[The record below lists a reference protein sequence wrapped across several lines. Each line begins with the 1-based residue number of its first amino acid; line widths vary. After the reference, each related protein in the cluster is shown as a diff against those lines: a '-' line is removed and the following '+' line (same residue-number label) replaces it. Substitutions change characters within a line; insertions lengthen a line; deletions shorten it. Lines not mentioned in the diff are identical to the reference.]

1 MAERWFLAVEG
12 VTGDS
17 TAAAHENELDV
28 DGWSWGLL
36 ANERSLTGAG
46 AAVGR
51 PVLEDLVVSL
61 TSDPGALQLIR
72 VCAAGR
78 PVDSATL
85 TGVRGGDEASTFLRY
100 LLKRVSVASVAQATA
115 EDGSVNHRVA
125 LRFRGLTAIHTAQ
138 NPDGGAGAL
147 TQVVVG
153 NITD

>member
-17 TAAAHENELDV
+17 AAEGHENELDI
-28 DGWSWGLL
+28 DAWSWGLQ
-36 ANERSLTGAG
+36 ANERPGGGAG
-46 AAVGR
+46 AVGR

-61 TSDPGALQLIR
+61 ASDPGALQLIR

-78 PVDSATL
+78 AAETATL
-85 TGVRGGDEASTFLRY
+85 TGVRGGDEASTFLSYR
-100 LLKRVSVASVAQATA
+100 LQRVSVTSVAQSTT
-115 EDGSVNHRVA
+115 EDGSVLHRVA

-138 NPDGGAGAL
+138 APDGGAGAV

-153 NITD
+153 NIAD

>member
-17 TAAAHENELDV
+17 TAEGHENELDI
-28 DGWSWGLL
+28 DAWSWGLQ
-36 ANERSLTGAG
+36 ANERSGG
-46 AAVGR
+46 GGAVGR

-61 TSDPGALQLIR
+61 ASDPGALQLIR
-72 VCAAGR
+72 VCAGGR
-78 PVDSATL
+78 PAETATL
-85 TGVRGGDEASTFLRY
+85 TGVRGGEEASTFLRY
-100 LLKRVSVASVAQATA
+100 RMQRVSVTSVAQATA
-115 EDGSVNHRVA
+115 EDGSVLHRVA

-138 NPDGGAGAL
+138 APDGGAGAV